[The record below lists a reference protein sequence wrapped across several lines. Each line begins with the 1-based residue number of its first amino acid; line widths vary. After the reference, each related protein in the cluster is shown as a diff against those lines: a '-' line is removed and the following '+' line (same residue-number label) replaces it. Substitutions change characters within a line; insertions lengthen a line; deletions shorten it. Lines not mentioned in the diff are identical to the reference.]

1 MQSLEIQRRDEEE
14 TAGGSAPRKIP
25 WGGLGA
31 VIAAGAQQVP
41 VQLWDTLLYAGES
54 VHGERQQS
62 HLEKQTKHI
71 LSLELKLHHSSV
83 RVFYLANYS

>member
-31 VIAAGAQQVP
+31 VMAAGAQQVP
-41 VQLWDTLLYAGES
+41 VQL
-54 VHGERQQS
+54 
-62 HLEKQTKHI
+62 
-71 LSLELKLHHSSV
+71 
-83 RVFYLANYS
+83 